1 MGAGYG
7 VWWFCFLAICLRGI
21 KTKGAACAYLC
32 LVFWRGLCHSGW
44 VAIHLD
50 EALALVLGW
59 CLRRKKEAKIPE

>member
-1 MGAGYG
+1 MASGGFVSWRFVCG
-7 VWWFCFLAICLRGI
+7 GS

-50 EALALVLGW
+50 EALTLMLGW
-59 CLRRKKEAKIPE
+59 CLRRKKEANTPE